1 MGEEHWNDAGEE
13 GKEEDNSKSAAYL
26 WGAFATTVVDGYRVM
41 SVKDFKKMAKKM
53 QIDGDVRKWFKAG
66 DETGDRMLNE
76 EEFYSLYYSY
86 IE

>member
-1 MGEEHWNDAGEE
+1 
-13 GKEEDNSKSAAYL
+13 
-26 WGAFATTVVDGYRVM
+26 
-41 SVKDFKKMAKKM
+41 MAKEM